1 MIQQYH
7 GYDTDLFNSALADYD
22 RFSSIYASKKVIKE
36 HLEKEIQDYD
46 QKIDNLV
53 QENEILNKVILVLTE
68 SSNLARDKARQ
79 YFEKIITEA
88 LQYVTQSKDYEFV
101 IKEIKERSKAS
112 YEFFIKTNINGQESL
127 QSPENANGGGF
138 IDIISTAAKY
148 AYLEL
153 FNDPKLSCGYIFLDE
168 PGKMIDEQ
176 RSIKFAEYI
185 RELGKT
191 YNKQTIMITHNQS
204 IKDVADETY
213 YVSQDNNLISKVTK
227 FEDIPLQNIETM
239 VKEALNGKPE

>member
-1 MIQQYH
+1 MMQLYH
-7 GYDTDLFNSALADYD
+7 GYDTNLLDNVIYDYNRLAKV
-22 RFSSIYASKKVIKE
+22 YASKKVIKE

-46 QKIDNLV
+46 QKIDGLV
-53 QENEILNKVILVLTE
+53 NENEILNKVILVLTE

-185 RELGKT
+185 KELGKT

-239 VKEALNGKPE
+239 VKEALDGKPE

>member
-7 GYDTDLFNSALADYD
+7 GYDTDLLNKSLADYD
-22 RFSSIYASKKVIKE
+22 RFSSVYASKKVIKE

-112 YEFFIKTNINGQESL
+112 YEFFIKTNIHGQESL

-213 YVSQDNNLISKVTK
+213 YVSQNNNLISKVTK

>member
-1 MIQQYH
+1 MIQHYH
-7 GYDTDLFNSALADYD
+7 GYDTDLFNNALADYD
-22 RFSSIYASKKVIKE
+22 RFASIYASKKVIKE

>member
-1 MIQQYH
+1 MMQLYH
-7 GYDTDLFNSALADYD
+7 GYDANMLDNAIYDYD
-22 RFSSIYASKKVIKE
+22 RLANVYASKKVIKE
-36 HLEKEIQDYD
+36 HLEKEIRDYD
-46 QKIDNLV
+46 QKINDLV
-53 QENEILNKVILVLTE
+53 KENEILNKVILVLTE

-239 VKEALNGKPE
+239 VKEALDGKQE

>member
-7 GYDTDLFNSALADYD
+7 GYDIDLFNNALADYD

-239 VKEALNGKPE
+239 VKEALNGKSE

>member
-7 GYDTDLFNSALADYD
+7 GYDTDLFNKALADYD
-22 RFSSIYASKKVIKE
+22 RFSSVYASKKVIKE

-185 RELGKT
+185 KELGKT

-239 VKEALNGKPE
+239 VKEALDGKPE

>member
-7 GYDTDLFNSALADYD
+7 GYDTDLFNKSLADYD
-22 RFSSIYASKKVIKE
+22 RLSSIYASKKVIKE

>member
-1 MIQQYH
+1 MIQHYH
-7 GYDTDLFNSALADYD
+7 GYDTDLFNKSLADYD
-22 RFSSIYASKKVIKE
+22 RFASIYASKKVIKE

>member
-1 MIQQYH
+1 MIQHYH
-7 GYDTDLFNSALADYD
+7 GYDTDLFNNALADYD

>member
-7 GYDTDLFNSALADYD
+7 GYDTDLFNKALADYD
-22 RFSSIYASKKVIKE
+22 RFSSVYASKKVIKE

>member
-185 RELGKT
+185 KELGKT